1 MSKEQKEGRQVEEG
15 EALEFDRVASIIESI
30 LFSTDRPQSFSLIS
44 QVFRGTN
51 IKTSDIR
58 KAIEM
63 LQVDYANGLRGVTL
77 EEVSGGFQLRTKV
90 DNMVYLKSMLKMK
103 AFKLSGPALEVLS
116 IVAYKQPCVKIT
128 VDEIRGVESG
138 HLIRGLMDRG
148 LVRFAGKSELPGKPM
163 LYATTQ
169 KFLEIFG
176 LRNLKELPS
185 LAEMDELLPEGIGEV
200 DGQEDQTQSL
210 TDVAK
215 ELVQTSVEKE
225 YSQSERELVQIT
237 EQLNTIETT
246 SEFFEEEKR
255 RLKAERNVEKLWIT
269 QDKKIKQDKI

>member
-15 EALEFDRVASIIESI
+15 EALELDRVASIIESI

-63 LQVDYANGLRGVTL
+63 LRVDYANGLRGVTL

-200 DGQEDQTQSL
+200 DGQEDQRQSL

-255 RLKAERNVEKLWIT
+255 RLKAERNVEKTL
-269 QDKKIKQDKI
+269 DNPR